1 MDRSEL
7 AVGQAMVV
15 WRGVGTRHK
24 CDARVAKIARK
35 YVTLEVWHGPGRT
48 SEIAFDI
55 ETQRQRG
62 ATDHYA
68 AIFRTPV
75 QQDVLDRKDAADK
88 GLRYY
93 GIVLHHDVPGTG
105 DRLAL
110 EHREAIVALLD
121 ERIGRD

>member
-7 AVGQAMVV
+7 AVGQEVV
-15 WRGVGTRHK
+15 VFVHYGRGWTR
-24 CDARVAKIARK
+24 CAGRVLKIARK
-35 YVTLEVWHGPGRT
+35 YATIEYTYGAR
-48 SEIAFDI
+48 SMNIASFDI
-55 ETQRQRG
+55 ETQKIPSKYSYS
-62 ATDHYA
+62 TN
-68 AIFRTPV
+68 FSTLE

-110 EHREAIVALLD
+110 EHQEAIVALLD